1 MKNFKDFLT
10 ESKKTYKFKIRVA
23 GDLPENFED
32 NLEQN
37 LKKFDLVN
45 LSSGKRTPISE
56 KPLDFPQL
64 QNLEVTHFE
73 AEINYPTT
81 SHHLEHYLTDN
92 CVIPH
97 SHIIVRGENDPVEL
111 QQEEKDD
118 QPYESLLNTEDM
130 GQAEGDS
137 QKLSGGN
144 RVMDLLKELEQARKE
159 REIDPADSAPAG
171 KSEDIKEEDSA
182 KSPIGS

>member
-23 GDLPENFED
+23 GELPEGFED
-32 NLEQN
+32 RLEQN

-45 LSSGKRTPISE
+45 LSSGKRTPIAE

-64 QNLEVTHFE
+64 QNLEVTHYE
-73 AEINYPTT
+73 TEVNYPTT
-81 SHHLEHYLTDN
+81 SHHLEKYLVDN
-92 CVIPH
+92 CSIPH
-97 SHIIVRGENDPVEL
+97 SHIVVRGENDPVEL
-111 QQEEKDD
+111 QQEEKEDT
-118 QPYESLLNTEDM
+118 PYESLLNTEEL
-130 GQAEGDS
+130 GGESAQDS
-137 QKLSGGN
+137 VAGN

-159 REIDPADSAPAG
+159 REIDPVDSAPAG